1 MSLTKVQLLRTANL
15 PKSLKPLDRLV
26 LFIYA
31 DAYQEELGKAI
42 LPGYELDRLTGAHS
56 KSNDRS
62 RGRLVR
68 AGALIRITKGYP
80 GQASEYAVS
89 EKWLQ
94 QYQVTDQLPNSRNR
108 NKQPGDQE
116 PDSYQEVARQL
127 PTSNATAPD
136 KLPDSYSIL
145 KDQETKKRKEKELV
159 SNFHSQAKSAP
170 TRINE
175 ERWQVVTGE
184 LSKDVLRCITPNS
197 YSEQLLDQA
206 INNGHKLSHLR
217 QHFGRKKW
225 GNSYKI
231 GGLFIFELRKFAGV
245 PTPPK
250 DGSLAWCGREGCDP
264 ETRTWEELSERSDG
278 SWTHNCP
285 QCHYLEVRTTKAT
298 DSAPELMDFIN
309 TELKD
314 FGKLD

>member
-15 PKSLKPLDRLV
+15 PKSLTELDRLV
-26 LFIYA
+26 LFIHA

-42 LPGYELDRLTGAHS
+42 LPGHELDRLTGVHS
-56 KSNDRS
+56 KSNERS
-62 RGRLVR
+62 RSRLVQ

-94 QYQVTDQLPNSRNR
+94 QYQVTDQLPKSRNR
-108 NKQPGDQE
+108 KQQPGDQE
-116 PDSYQEVARQL
+116 PDSYQQVARQL

-145 KDQETKKRKEKELV
+145 KDQETNKRKDKELV
-159 SNFHSQAKSAP
+159 SNLQLKAKSAP
-170 TRINE
+170 TRINA

-184 LSKDVLRCITPNS
+184 LSKDVLRCITRNS
-197 YSEQLLDQA
+197 YSEHLLDQA

-225 GNSYKI
+225 DNAYDI
-231 GGLFIFELRKFAGV
+231 GGLFISELRKLAGV

-264 ETRTWEELSERSDG
+264 VTRTWEEPSKRSDG
-278 SWTHNCP
+278 SWTHNCL
-285 QCHYLEVRTTKAT
+285 QCHYLEVRTTKAIE
-298 DSAPELMDFIN
+298 SAPELMDFIN